1 MKSSGA
7 AVFTRKNPFPPDP
20 PLGKTHLNPSR
31 TKKFTKQQRKT
42 TLSPVRLAQPSS
54 PPPLQ
59 THSLSPEDQ
68 RFLGAANHF
77 VLCTPPATEAQPSF
91 LESWPSTD
99 LGSSPANTAASP
111 NTDTL
116 IRDPTSGKS
125 LVSTGGGEQE
135 DSVLAKYIERF
146 RHGMP
151 QSREE
156 RQQMSAM
163 VGEGQQPFW
172 WLSSSP
178 LPSSSTPTQTTDKG
192 LSLRRDSATILSP
205 VGQFQHGTTFSPCR
219 GLLDLSAMGLTDSS
233 HGDLGDSEILKL
245 QEKASRLLHRS
256 EYSLSSGS
264 IPISSEGLGC
274 SNFSSPVSIDEPV
287 RRPIITSLIDS
298 TTVMGNLRSADLYAG
313 TVPKPSVVGPPAPRT
328 RPEEDILF
336 QWRLRRKMEQA
347 SQCVQSHPQQG
358 HTLHQHSVSWQAH
371 MVQRNPLPAYSSH
384 RVTPS
389 FTPAPQ
395 ETSAP
400 YGPFPP
406 AAAPS
411 LPISSP
417 TISKLQPDAPVPP
430 HMHLLCD
437 ILPCTS
443 QPRSPPPSHQR
454 SPKRREVSGADWTLR
469 QPKAQVS
476 STDTSTEEPTS
487 KHESSPPPPALS
499 EITEEEWAVQQRT
512 TERTKKE
519 TLQKKEERS
528 DKRRGPSCRKKKSA
542 RHHVGDADHAERP
555 SYADRSVSQH
565 STRGP
570 DRVTPW
576 REEPRRDWGQQER
589 VPGVVREGRPGDRA
603 PPPSPIHSAL
613 GQVVS
618 EVLFLTPDSP
628 DPPRTPVSSDSPRY
642 TPPAPPQSP
651 APPPSAQQPREVVAQ
666 LLQEA
671 EDSDEQEFK
680 DDPLLKVLR
689 QQKKWVKEQISE
701 VDSLLVEFQEE

>member
-1 MKSSGA
+1 MKASGA
-7 AVFTRKNPFPPDP
+7 ALFTRKNPFPPDP
-20 PLGKTHLNPSR
+20 PLGKTHYNPSR
-31 TKKFTKQQRKT
+31 TKKLPKQQRKN
-42 TLSPVRLAQPSS
+42 TLSPVHLAQLSS
-54 PPPLQ
+54 PLLQ

-68 RFLGAANHF
+68 CFLGAANHF
-77 VLCTPPATEAQPSF
+77 VLCSPPATEAQPSF

-99 LGSSPANTAASP
+99 LGSSPANTDASP

-116 IRDPTSGKS
+116 TRDPTSGKS

-146 RHGMP
+146 RHGRP
-151 QSREE
+151 QSREV

-178 LPSSSTPTQTTDKG
+178 LPSSSTPTQTTDIG
-192 LSLRRDSATILSP
+192 LSLRKDSATTLSP
-205 VGQFQHGTTFSPCR
+205 VGQFRHGTTLSPCR
-219 GLLDLSAMGLTDSS
+219 GLLDLSAMGLSDSS
-233 HGDLGDSEILKL
+233 HGDLGDSEILHL

-256 EYSLSSGS
+256 EHSLSSGS

-287 RRPIITSLIDS
+287 RRPIVTSLIDS
-298 TTVMGNLRSADLYAG
+298 TTVVGNLSSADLYAG
-313 TVPKPSVVGPPAPRT
+313 TVSKPSVVGPPDPRT

-347 SQCVQSHPQQG
+347 SQWVQSNPQQG
-358 HTLHQHSVSWQAH
+358 YTLHQHSVSCQAH
-371 MVQRNPLPAYSSH
+371 KVQRNPLPAYSSH
-384 RVTPS
+384 RV
-389 FTPAPQ
+389 
-395 ETSAP
+395 
-400 YGPFPP
+400 
-406 AAAPS
+406 APS
-411 LPISSP
+411 LPITSP
-417 TISKLQPDAPVPP
+417 TVSKLHPDAPVRP

-437 ILPCTS
+437 ILSCTA
-443 QPRSPPPSHQR
+443 QPHSPPPSHQR
-454 SPKRREVSGADWTLR
+454 SPKRSEVSGADRTVR
-469 QPKAQVS
+469 QPKAQFS

-499 EITEEEWAVQQRT
+499 VTTEEEWAVQQRR

-519 TLQKKEERS
+519 TLQKERS
-528 DKRRGPSCRKKKSA
+528 EKRTGPSCRKKKLA
-542 RHHVGDADHAERP
+542 RCHVGDRDHAERP
-555 SYADRSVSQH
+555 SYADWSVSQH
-565 STRGP
+565 HTRGK
-570 DRVTPW
+570 DRVIPW
-576 REEPRRDWGQQER
+576 REEPSRDWGQQER
-589 VPGVVREGRPGDRA
+589 GPGVVREGCPGDRA

-618 EVLFLTPDSP
+618 EVLFLTTDSP

-642 TPPAPPQSP
+642 VPPQSP
-651 APPPSAQQPREVVAQ
+651 APPPSAQHPREVVAQ

-689 QQKKWVKEQISE
+689 QQRKWVKEQIGE
-701 VDSLLVEFQEE
+701 VDSLLDEFQEE

>member
-7 AVFTRKNPFPPDP
+7 ALFTRKNPFPPDP
-20 PLGKTHLNPSR
+20 PLGKTHYYPSR
-31 TKKFTKQQRKT
+31 TKKLPKQQRKT
-42 TLSPVRLAQPSS
+42 TLSPVLLAQLSS
-54 PPPLQ
+54 PPLQ

-68 RFLGAANHF
+68 CFLGAANHF
-77 VLCTPPATEAQPSF
+77 VFCPPPATEAQPSF

-99 LGSSPANTAASP
+99 LGSSPGNTAASP

-116 IRDPTSGKS
+116 TRDPTSGKS
-125 LVSTGGGEQE
+125 LVSAGGGEQE

-146 RHGMP
+146 RHGRP

-178 LPSSSTPTQTTDKG
+178 LPTSSTPTQTTDKG
-192 LSLRRDSATILSP
+192 LSLRKDSATTLSP
-205 VGQFQHGTTFSPCR
+205 VGQFRHGTTLSPCR
-219 GLLDLSAMGLTDSS
+219 GLLGLSAMGLSDSS
-233 HGDLGDSEILKL
+233 HDDLGDSEIQHL

-256 EYSLSSGS
+256 EHSLSSGS

-287 RRPIITSLIDS
+287 RRPIVTSLIDS
-298 TTVMGNLRSADLYAG
+298 TTVVGNLSSADLYAG
-313 TVPKPSVVGPPAPRT
+313 TAPKPSVVGPPDPRT

-347 SQCVQSHPQQG
+347 SQWVQSNPQQG
-358 HTLHQHSVSWQAH
+358 YAFHQHSVSWQAH
-371 MVQRNPLPAYSSH
+371 KVQRNPLPAYSSH
-384 RVTPS
+384 RV
-389 FTPAPQ
+389 
-395 ETSAP
+395 
-400 YGPFPP
+400 
-406 AAAPS
+406 APS

-417 TISKLQPDAPVPP
+417 TVSKLQSDSSARP

-437 ILPCTS
+437 ILPCTT
-443 QPRSPPPSHQR
+443 QPHSPPPSHQR
-454 SPKRREVSGADWTLR
+454 NPKRSEVSGADRTVR
-469 QPKAQVS
+469 QPKAQSS

-499 EITEEEWAVQQRT
+499 VTTEEEWVVQQRR

-519 TLQKKEERS
+519 TLQKERS
-528 DKRRGPSCRKKKSA
+528 EKRTGPSCRKKKSA
-542 RHHVGDADHAERP
+542 RCHVGDRDHAERP
-555 SYADRSVSQH
+555 SYADWSVSQH
-565 STRGP
+565 PTRGK

-576 REEPRRDWGQQER
+576 REEPSRDWGQQER
-589 VPGVVREGRPGDRA
+589 GPGIVREGCPGDRA

-618 EVLFLTPDSP
+618 EVLFLTTDSP

-642 TPPAPPQSP
+642 APPQSP

-689 QQKKWVKEQISE
+689 QQRKWVKEQISE
-701 VDSLLVEFQEE
+701 VDSLLDEFQEE

>member
-1 MKSSGA
+1 MKASGA
-7 AVFTRKNPFPPDP
+7 ALFTRKNPFPPDP
-20 PLGKTHLNPSR
+20 PLGKTHYNPSR
-31 TKKFTKQQRKT
+31 TKKLPKQRRKT
-42 TLSPVRLAQPSS
+42 TLSPVHLAQLSS
-54 PPPLQ
+54 PLLQ

-68 RFLGAANHF
+68 CFLGAANHF
-77 VLCTPPATEAQPSF
+77 VLCSPPATEAQPSF

-99 LGSSPANTAASP
+99 LGSSPANSAASP

-116 IRDPTSGKS
+116 TRDPTSGKS

-146 RHGMP
+146 RHGRP
-151 QSREE
+151 QSREV

-178 LPSSSTPTQTTDKG
+178 LPSSSTPTQTTDIG
-192 LSLRRDSATILSP
+192 LSLRKDSATTLSP
-205 VGQFQHGTTFSPCR
+205 VGQFRHGTTLSPCR
-219 GLLDLSAMGLTDSS
+219 GLLDLSAMGLSDSS
-233 HGDLGDSEILKL
+233 HGDLGDSEILHL

-256 EYSLSSGS
+256 EHSLSSGS

-287 RRPIITSLIDS
+287 RRPIVTSLIDS
-298 TTVMGNLRSADLYAG
+298 TTVVGNLSSADLYAG
-313 TVPKPSVVGPPAPRT
+313 TVPKPSVVGPPDPRT

-347 SQCVQSHPQQG
+347 SQWVRSNPQQG
-358 HTLHQHSVSWQAH
+358 YTLHQHSVSCQAH
-371 MVQRNPLPAYSSH
+371 
-384 RVTPS
+384 
-389 FTPAPQ
+389 
-395 ETSAP
+395 
-400 YGPFPP
+400 
-406 AAAPS
+406 
-411 LPISSP
+411 
-417 TISKLQPDAPVPP
+417 KP
-430 HMHLLCD
+430 H
-437 ILPCTS
+437 
-443 QPRSPPPSHQR
+443 SPPPSHQR
-454 SPKRREVSGADWTLR
+454 SPKRSEVSGADRTVR
-469 QPKAQVS
+469 QPKAQFS

-499 EITEEEWAVQQRT
+499 VTTEEEWAVQQRR

-519 TLQKKEERS
+519 TLQKERS
-528 DKRRGPSCRKKKSA
+528 EKRTGPSCRKKKLA
-542 RHHVGDADHAERP
+542 RCHVGDGDHAERP
-555 SYADRSVSQH
+555 SYADWSVSQH
-565 STRGP
+565 HTRGK
-570 DRVTPW
+570 DRVIPW
-576 REEPRRDWGQQER
+576 REEPSRDWGQQER
-589 VPGVVREGRPGDRA
+589 GPGVVREGCPGDRA

-618 EVLFLTPDSP
+618 EVLFLTTDSP

-642 TPPAPPQSP
+642 VPPQSP
-651 APPPSAQQPREVVAQ
+651 APPPSAQHPREVVAQ

-689 QQKKWVKEQISE
+689 QQRKWVKEQIGE
-701 VDSLLVEFQEE
+701 VDSLLDEFQEE

>member
-7 AVFTRKNPFPPDP
+7 ALFTRKNPFPSDP
-20 PLGKTHLNPSR
+20 PLGKTHYNPSR
-31 TKKFTKQQRKT
+31 TKKLPKQQRKT
-42 TLSPVRLAQPSS
+42 TLSPVRLAQLSS
-54 PPPLQ
+54 PPHQ
-59 THSLSPEDQ
+59 THTLSPEDQ
-68 RFLGAANHF
+68 CFLGAANHF
-77 VLCTPPATEAQPSF
+77 VLCPPPATEAQPSF

-111 NTDTL
+111 NRDTL
-116 IRDPTSGKS
+116 TRDPTSGKS

-146 RHGMP
+146 RHGRP

-178 LPSSSTPTQTTDKG
+178 LPSSSTPTQTTDIG
-192 LSLRRDSATILSP
+192 LSLKDSATTLSP
-205 VGQFQHGTTFSPCR
+205 VGQFWHGTTLSPCR
-219 GLLDLSAMGLTDSS
+219 GLLDLSAMGLSDSS
-233 HGDLGDSEILKL
+233 HGDLGDSEILHL
-245 QEKASRLLHRS
+245 QEKASRLLHR
-256 EYSLSSGS
+256 
-264 IPISSEGLGC
+264 SSEGLGC

-287 RRPIITSLIDS
+287 RRPIVTSLIDS
-298 TTVMGNLRSADLYAG
+298 TTVVGNLGSADLYAG
-313 TVPKPSVVGPPAPRT
+313 TAPKPSVVGPPDPRT
-328 RPEEDILF
+328 CPEEDILF

-347 SQCVQSHPQQG
+347 SQWVQSNPQQG
-358 HTLHQHSVSWQAH
+358 YTLHQHAVSCQAH
-371 MVQRNPLPAYSSH
+371 KVQWNPLSAYSSH
-384 RVTPS
+384 RV
-389 FTPAPQ
+389 
-395 ETSAP
+395 
-400 YGPFPP
+400 
-406 AAAPS
+406 APS

-417 TISKLQPDAPVPP
+417 TISKLQPDAPVRP

-437 ILPCTS
+437 ILPCTA
-443 QPRSPPPSHQR
+443 QPHSPPPSHQR
-454 SPKRREVSGADWTLR
+454 SPKRSGVSGADRTVR
-469 QPKAQVS
+469 QPKAQFS

-499 EITEEEWAVQQRT
+499 ETTEEEWAVQQRR

-519 TLQKKEERS
+519 TLQKERS
-528 DKRRGPSCRKKKSA
+528 EKRTGPSCRKKKSA
-542 RHHVGDADHAERP
+542 RCHVGDRDHAERP
-555 SYADRSVSQH
+555 SYADWSVSQH
-565 STRGP
+565 HTRGK
-570 DRVTPW
+570 DRVIPW
-576 REEPRRDWGQQER
+576 REEPSRDWGQQER
-589 VPGVVREGRPGDRA
+589 GPGVVREGCPGDRA

-618 EVLFLTPDSP
+618 EVLFLTTDSP

-642 TPPAPPQSP
+642 MPPQSP

-689 QQKKWVKEQISE
+689 QQRKWVKEQIGE
-701 VDSLLVEFQEE
+701 VDSLLDEFEEE

>member
-1 MKSSGA
+1 MKASGA
-7 AVFTRKNPFPPDP
+7 ALFTRKNPFPPDP
-20 PLGKTHLNPSR
+20 PLGKTHYNPSR
-31 TKKFTKQQRKT
+31 TKKLPKQQRKT
-42 TLSPVRLAQPSS
+42 TLSPVHLAQLSS
-54 PPPLQ
+54 PLLQ

-68 RFLGAANHF
+68 CFLGAANHF
-77 VLCTPPATEAQPSF
+77 VLCSPPATEAQPSF

-116 IRDPTSGKS
+116 TRDPTSGKS

-146 RHGMP
+146 RHGRP
-151 QSREE
+151 QSREV

-178 LPSSSTPTQTTDKG
+178 PPSSSTPTQTTDIG
-192 LSLRRDSATILSP
+192 LSLRKDSATTLSP
-205 VGQFQHGTTFSPCR
+205 VGQFRHGTTLSPCR
-219 GLLDLSAMGLTDSS
+219 GLLDLSAMGLSDSS
-233 HGDLGDSEILKL
+233 HGDLGDSEILHL

-256 EYSLSSGS
+256 EHSLSSGS

-287 RRPIITSLIDS
+287 RRPIVTSLIDS
-298 TTVMGNLRSADLYAG
+298 TTVVGNLSSADLYAG
-313 TVPKPSVVGPPAPRT
+313 TVPKPSVVGPPDPRT
-328 RPEEDILF
+328 LPEKDILF

-347 SQCVQSHPQQG
+347 NQWVQSNPQQG
-358 HTLHQHSVSWQAH
+358 YTLHQHSVSCQAH
-371 MVQRNPLPAYSSH
+371 
-384 RVTPS
+384 
-389 FTPAPQ
+389 
-395 ETSAP
+395 
-400 YGPFPP
+400 
-406 AAAPS
+406 
-411 LPISSP
+411 
-417 TISKLQPDAPVPP
+417 KP
-430 HMHLLCD
+430 H
-437 ILPCTS
+437 
-443 QPRSPPPSHQR
+443 SPPPSHQR
-454 SPKRREVSGADWTLR
+454 SPKRSEVSGANRAVR
-469 QPKAQVS
+469 QPKAQFS

-499 EITEEEWAVQQRT
+499 VTTEEEWTVQQRR

-519 TLQKKEERS
+519 TLQKERS
-528 DKRRGPSCRKKKSA
+528 QKGTGPSCRKKKLA
-542 RHHVGDADHAERP
+542 RCHVGDRDHAERP
-555 SYADRSVSQH
+555 SYADWSVSQH
-565 STRGP
+565 HTRGK
-570 DRVTPW
+570 DRVIPW
-576 REEPRRDWGQQER
+576 REEPSRDWGQQER
-589 VPGVVREGRPGDRA
+589 GPGVVREGCPGDRA

-618 EVLFLTPDSP
+618 EVLFLTTDSP

-642 TPPAPPQSP
+642 VPPQSP
-651 APPPSAQQPREVVAQ
+651 AAPPSAQHPREVVAQ

-689 QQKKWVKEQISE
+689 QQRKWVKEQIGE
-701 VDSLLVEFQEE
+701 VDSLLDVFQEE

>member
-1 MKSSGA
+1 MKASGA
-7 AVFTRKNPFPPDP
+7 ALFTRKNPFPPDP
-20 PLGKTHLNPSR
+20 PLGKTHYNPSR
-31 TKKFTKQQRKT
+31 TKKLPKQQRKT
-42 TLSPVRLAQPSS
+42 TLSPVHLAQLSS
-54 PPPLQ
+54 PLLQ

-68 RFLGAANHF
+68 CVLGAANHF
-77 VLCTPPATEAQPSF
+77 VLCSPPATEAQPSF

-99 LGSSPANTAASP
+99 LGSSPANTASSP

-116 IRDPTSGKS
+116 TRDPTSGKS

-146 RHGMP
+146 RHGRP
-151 QSREE
+151 QSREV

-178 LPSSSTPTQTTDKG
+178 LPSSSTPTQTTDIG
-192 LSLRRDSATILSP
+192 LSLRKDSATTLSP
-205 VGQFQHGTTFSPCR
+205 VGQFRHGTTLSPCR
-219 GLLDLSAMGLTDSS
+219 GLLDLSAMGLSDSS
-233 HGDLGDSEILKL
+233 HGDLGDSEILHL

-256 EYSLSSGS
+256 EHSLSSGS

-287 RRPIITSLIDS
+287 RRPIVTSLIDS
-298 TTVMGNLRSADLYAG
+298 TTVVGNLSSADLYAG
-313 TVPKPSVVGPPAPRT
+313 TVPKPSVVGPPNPRT

-347 SQCVQSHPQQG
+347 SQWVQSNPQQG
-358 HTLHQHSVSWQAH
+358 YTLHQHSVSCQAH
-371 MVQRNPLPAYSSH
+371 KVQRNPLPASH
-384 RVTPS
+384 RV
-389 FTPAPQ
+389 
-395 ETSAP
+395 
-400 YGPFPP
+400 
-406 AAAPS
+406 APS
-411 LPISSP
+411 LPITSP
-417 TISKLQPDAPVPP
+417 TVSKLQPDAPVRS

-437 ILPCTS
+437 ILSCTA
-443 QPRSPPPSHQR
+443 QPHSPPLSHQR
-454 SPKRREVSGADWTLR
+454 SPKRSEVSGADRTVR
-469 QPKAQVS
+469 QPKAQFS

-499 EITEEEWAVQQRT
+499 VTTEEEWAVQQRR

-519 TLQKKEERS
+519 TLQKERS
-528 DKRRGPSCRKKKSA
+528 EKRTGPSCRKKKLA
-542 RHHVGDADHAERP
+542 RCHVGDRDHAERP
-555 SYADRSVSQH
+555 SCADWSVSQH
-565 STRGP
+565 HTRGK
-570 DRVTPW
+570 DRVIPW
-576 REEPRRDWGQQER
+576 REEPSRDWGQQER
-589 VPGVVREGRPGDRA
+589 GPGVVREGCPGDRA

-618 EVLFLTPDSP
+618 EVLFLTTDSP

-642 TPPAPPQSP
+642 VPPQSP
-651 APPPSAQQPREVVAQ
+651 APPPSAQHPREVVAQ

-689 QQKKWVKEQISE
+689 QQRKWVKEQISE
-701 VDSLLVEFQEE
+701 VDSLLDEFKEE